1 MHAMKIFF
9 VSLEIFFLLLVQDA
23 ELTESLSD
31 LQPYSINPLKMILV
45 VPTQSQ
51 NKVER
56 GDPALLE
63 HIPSVLSLRNSL

>member
-1 MHAMKIFF
+1 MKIFF
-9 VSLEIFFLLLVQDA
+9 VSLGIFFLLLVQDA

-51 NKVER
+51 NKVK
-56 GDPALLE
+56 G
-63 HIPSVLSLRNSL
+63 